1 MGTNTAALENGFNK
15 ATEII
20 RTRVIAGLRK
30 EADKLALKA
39 YDTYKSPLMGFTGN
53 TWTGTAVGVYD
64 RGALVYYV
72 STKTIANMPSA
83 VRSKLKLGKT
93 YFLSKPYGYIM
104 DYSSGNRTFTPY
116 VDTDGGNSEQDA
128 IKFLESNSPN
138 SKFAI
143 TVVNGSEYANYV
155 ENLMGGDVLIGTYH
169 YAKNLRVVDLTLK

>member
-1 MGTNTAALENGFNK
+1 
-15 ATEII
+15 
-20 RTRVIAGLRK
+20 
-30 EADKLALKA
+30 
-39 YDTYKSPLMGFTGN
+39 
-53 TWTGTAVGVYD
+53 
-64 RGALVYYV
+64 
-72 STKTIANMPSA
+72 MPSA
-83 VRSKLKLGKT
+83 VRSKLKIGKP

-155 ENLMGGDVLIGTYH
+155 ENLMGGDVLIGTHH